1 MSSILLKG
9 FNSRL
14 LNNLPK
20 ILSFLFF
27 LIFLLNSNLV
37 AQTSTIKMDLKFKTA
52 NYIQC
57 DTLLIQIQVSRDR
70 DFKNIIHQS
79 EWLKCQSNVYF
90 TYSVNVPLIQGS
102 FYWKGR
108 HKDACTGKISAWSS
122 PFRFFLLLDS
132 KLLIPGDSN
141 GDSLLNMSDL
151 VYVVNYLFKG
161 GPPPTPLQAGDLN
174 CDSKTSLT
182 DLYYLINYFFK
193 SGPPPCI
200 PKS

>member
-1 MSSILLKG
+1 
-9 FNSRL
+9 
-14 LNNLPK
+14 
-20 ILSFLFF
+20 
-27 LIFLLNSNLV
+27 
-37 AQTSTIKMDLKFKTA
+37 MDLKFKTA

-90 TYSVNVPLIQGS
+90 TCSVNVPLIQGS

-108 HKDACTGKISAWSS
+108 HKDACTGEISAWSS

-151 VYVVNYLFKG
+151 VYMVNYLFKG
-161 GPPPTPLQAGDLN
+161 GTPPTPLQAGDLN

-182 DLYYLINYFFK
+182 DLFYLINFFFK